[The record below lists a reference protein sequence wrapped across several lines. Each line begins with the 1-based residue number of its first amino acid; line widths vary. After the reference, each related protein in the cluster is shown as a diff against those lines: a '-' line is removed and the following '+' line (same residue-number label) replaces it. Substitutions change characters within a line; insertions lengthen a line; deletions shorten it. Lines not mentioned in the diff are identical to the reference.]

1 MLFLVLIE
9 PGLEL
14 VGLVLPEFLYFV
26 QIFNQLFV
34 LLVFIELIKLFL
46 QFLLEAIAFKLI
58 LDKTVELN

>member
-34 LLVFIELIKLFL
+34 LLVFLELIKLFL

>member
-1 MLFLVLIE
+1 MFFLVLIE